1 MIQYYKEEYTITS
14 LSFSFRVD
22 LAACIRLENNQSER
36 IKYLENRFKEE
47 FSISEMVYLYNL
59 NEKQKMFFQSWIEK
73 ECENKSKKKEKNYY
87 EKEDDD
93 YNINN
98 YS

>member
-1 MIQYYKEEYTITS
+1 
-14 LSFSFRVD
+14 
-22 LAACIRLENNQSER
+22 
-36 IKYLENRFKEE
+36 
-47 FSISEMVYLYNL
+47 MVYLYNL
-59 NEKQKMFFQSWIEK
+59 NEKQKMFFESWIEK